1 MTTQPDSPWATPTV
15 VQPGPEPAHSEP
27 VQPEPFIPGS
37 ASATAQPEPAR
48 EPAPVA
54 VARGVRKIYGT
65 GPQAVTAVRG
75 VDLEVAPGGF
85 TAVMGPSGSGKSTLM
100 HLMAGLETPTEGR
113 VWIGGQEITG
123 LSDAALTAVRRR
135 RVGFIFQAF
144 NLMPTMDV
152 RENIL
157 LPFELD
163 DRRPT
168 AEQRQ
173 WIDLLLERLGLTG
186 RVNHRPGELSG
197 GQQQRVAIAR
207 ALATRPALVLADE
220 PTGNLDSKAAGE
232 VLSLLQAAAREMG
245 QAILMVTHDPKAAAH
260 ADRVV
265 YLADGRIVRTEG
277 SGTPEQIAATMLNLE
292 A

>member
-27 VQPEPFIPGS
+27 VIP
-37 ASATAQPEPAR
+37 ASATAQPDPAR
-48 EPAPVA
+48 EAAPVA

-123 LSDAALTAVRRR
+123 LSDAALTSVRRR

-220 PTGNLDSKAAGE
+220 PTGNLDSRAAGE

>member
-1 MTTQPDSPWATPTV
+1 MTTQPDSPWATPTAA
-15 VQPGPEPAHSEP
+15 QPGPDPAHSEP
-27 VQPEPFIPGS
+27 AIPGP
-37 ASATAQPEPAR
+37 ASGTTHPDPAR

-75 VDLEVAPGGF
+75 VDLEVAPGGL

-100 HLMAGLETPTEGR
+100 HLMAGLEAPTEGR

-173 WIDLLLERLGLTG
+173 WIDVLLERLGLTG

-220 PTGNLDSKAAGE
+220 PTGNLDSRAAGE
-232 VLSLLQAAAREMG
+232 VLSLLQTAAQEMG

-265 YLADGRIVRTEG
+265 HLADGRIVRTEG
-277 SGTPEQIAATMLNLE
+277 SGTPEQIAANMLNLE

>member
-1 MTTQPDSPWATPTV
+1 MTTQPDSPWATPTAA
-15 VQPGPEPAHSEP
+15 QPGPDPAHSEP
-27 VQPEPFIPGS
+27 AIPGP
-37 ASATAQPEPAR
+37 ASGTTHPDPTR

-100 HLMAGLETPTEGR
+100 HLMAGLEAPTEGR

-173 WIDLLLERLGLTG
+173 WIDVLLERLGLTG

-220 PTGNLDSKAAGE
+220 PTGNLDSRAAGE
-232 VLSLLQAAAREMG
+232 VLSLLQTAAQEMG

-265 YLADGRIVRTEG
+265 HLADGRIVRTEG
-277 SGTPEQIAATMLNLE
+277 SGTPEQIAANMLNLE

>member
-1 MTTQPDSPWATPTV
+1 M
-15 VQPGPEPAHSEP
+15 
-27 VQPEPFIPGS
+27 
-37 ASATAQPEPAR
+37 
-48 EPAPVA
+48 
-54 VARGVRKIYGT
+54 YGT

-123 LSDAALTAVRRR
+123 LSDAALTSVRRR

-220 PTGNLDSKAAGE
+220 PTGNLDSRAAGE
-232 VLSLLQAAAREMG
+232 VLSLLQTAAQEMG

-265 YLADGRIVRTEG
+265 HLADGRIVRTEG

>member
-1 MTTQPDSPWATPTV
+1 M
-15 VQPGPEPAHSEP
+15 
-27 VQPEPFIPGS
+27 
-37 ASATAQPEPAR
+37 
-48 EPAPVA
+48 
-54 VARGVRKIYGT
+54 
-65 GPQAVTAVRG
+65 RG

-100 HLMAGLETPTEGR
+100 HLMAGLEAPTEGR

-173 WIDLLLERLGLTG
+173 WIDVLLERLGLTG

-220 PTGNLDSKAAGE
+220 PTGNLDSRAAGE
-232 VLSLLQAAAREMG
+232 VLSLLQTAAQEMG

-265 YLADGRIVRTEG
+265 HLADGRIVRTEG
-277 SGTPEQIAATMLNLE
+277 SGTPEQIAANMLNLE

>member
-27 VQPEPFIPGS
+27 AIP
-37 ASATAQPEPAR
+37 ASATAQPDPAR
-48 EPAPVA
+48 EAAPVA

-123 LSDAALTAVRRR
+123 LSDAALTSVRRR

-197 GQQQRVAIAR
+197 GQQQRVAI
-207 ALATRPALVLADE
+207 
-220 PTGNLDSKAAGE
+220 
-232 VLSLLQAAAREMG
+232 
-245 QAILMVTHDPKAAAH
+245 LMVTHDPKAAAH

>member
-1 MTTQPDSPWATPTV
+1 MTTQPDSPWATPTAA
-15 VQPGPEPAHSEP
+15 QPGPDPAHSEP
-27 VQPEPFIPGS
+27 AIPGP
-37 ASATAQPEPAR
+37 ASGTTHPDPAR

-100 HLMAGLETPTEGR
+100 HLMAGLEAPTEGR

-173 WIDLLLERLGLTG
+173 WIDVLLERLGLTG

-220 PTGNLDSKAAGE
+220 PTGNLDSRAAGE
-232 VLSLLQAAAREMG
+232 VLSLLQTAAQEMG

-265 YLADGRIVRTEG
+265 HLADGRIVRTEG
-277 SGTPEQIAATMLNLE
+277 SGTPEQIAANMLNLE

>member
-1 MTTQPDSPWATPTV
+1 M
-15 VQPGPEPAHSEP
+15 PGP
-27 VQPEPFIPGS
+27 
-37 ASATAQPEPAR
+37 ASGTTHPDPAR
-48 EPAPVA
+48 EAAPVA

-123 LSDAALTAVRRR
+123 LSDAALTSVRRR

-220 PTGNLDSKAAGE
+220 PTGNLDSRAAGE
-232 VLSLLQAAAREMG
+232 VLSLLQTAAQEMG

-265 YLADGRIVRTEG
+265 HLADGRIVRTEG

>member
-27 VQPEPFIPGS
+27 AIP
-37 ASATAQPEPAR
+37 ASATAQPDPAR
-48 EPAPVA
+48 EAAPVA

-123 LSDAALTAVRRR
+123 LSDAALTSVRRR

-220 PTGNLDSKAAGE
+220 PTGNLDSRTTEE
-232 VLSLLQAAAREMG
+232 VLDFLRLSVDEFG
-245 QAILMVTHDPKAAAH
+245 QTVVMVTHERDAAER
-260 ADRVV
+260 ADRILT
-265 YLADGRIVRTEG
+265 LADGRIASDEDLRGTRTPAAAPQG
-277 SGTPEQIAATMLNLE
+277 QEQR
-292 A
+292 

>member
-173 WIDLLLERLGLTG
+173 WIDVLLERLGLTG

-220 PTGNLDSKAAGE
+220 PTGNLDSRAAGE
-232 VLSLLQAAAREMG
+232 VLSLLQTAAQEMG

>member
-1 MTTQPDSPWATPTV
+1 M
-15 VQPGPEPAHSEP
+15 
-27 VQPEPFIPGS
+27 
-37 ASATAQPEPAR
+37 
-48 EPAPVA
+48 
-54 VARGVRKIYGT
+54 YGT

-100 HLMAGLETPTEGR
+100 HLMAGLEAPTEGR

-173 WIDLLLERLGLTG
+173 WIDVLLERLGLTG

-220 PTGNLDSKAAGE
+220 PTGNLDSRAAGE
-232 VLSLLQAAAREMG
+232 VLSLLQTAAQEMG

-265 YLADGRIVRTEG
+265 HLADGRIVRTEG
-277 SGTPEQIAATMLNLE
+277 SGTPEQIAANMLNLE

>member
-1 MTTQPDSPWATPTV
+1 
-15 VQPGPEPAHSEP
+15 
-27 VQPEPFIPGS
+27 
-37 ASATAQPEPAR
+37 
-48 EPAPVA
+48 
-54 VARGVRKIYGT
+54 
-65 GPQAVTAVRG
+65 
-75 VDLEVAPGGF
+75 
-85 TAVMGPSGSGKSTLM
+85 GKSTLM

-123 LSDAALTAVRRR
+123 LSDAALTSVRRR

-220 PTGNLDSKAAGE
+220 PTGNLDSRAAGE
-232 VLSLLQAAAREMG
+232 VLSLLQTAAQEMG

-265 YLADGRIVRTEG
+265 HLADGRIVRTEG

>member
-1 MTTQPDSPWATPTV
+1 M
-15 VQPGPEPAHSEP
+15 
-27 VQPEPFIPGS
+27 
-37 ASATAQPEPAR
+37 
-48 EPAPVA
+48 
-54 VARGVRKIYGT
+54 
-65 GPQAVTAVRG
+65 
-75 VDLEVAPGGF
+75 
-85 TAVMGPSGSGKSTLM
+85 
-100 HLMAGLETPTEGR
+100 
-113 VWIGGQEITG
+113 WIGGQEITG
-123 LSDAALTAVRRR
+123 LSDAALTSVRRR

-220 PTGNLDSKAAGE
+220 PTGNLDSRAAGE

-245 QAILMVTHDPKAAAH
+245 QALSLIH
-260 ADRVV
+260 
-265 YLADGRIVRTEG
+265 I
-277 SGTPEQIAATMLNLE
+277 
-292 A
+292 

>member
-27 VQPEPFIPGS
+27 AIPGP
-37 ASATAQPEPAR
+37 ASGTTHPDPAR
-48 EPAPVA
+48 EAAPVA

-123 LSDAALTAVRRR
+123 LSDAALTSVRRR

-220 PTGNLDSKAAGE
+220 PTGNLDSRAAGE
-232 VLSLLQAAAREMG
+232 VLSLLQTAAQEMG

-265 YLADGRIVRTEG
+265 HLADGRIVRTEG

>member
-1 MTTQPDSPWATPTV
+1 MTTHPDSPWATPTA

-37 ASATAQPEPAR
+37 APAAVHPGPTR
-48 EPAPVA
+48 DRTPVA
-54 VARGVRKIYGT
+54 VARGVRKVYGT
-65 GPQAVTAVRG
+65 DAQAVTAVRG

-168 AEQRQ
+168 PEERE
-173 WIDLLLERLGLTG
+173 WIDQLLERLGLAG

>member
-27 VQPEPFIPGS
+27 AIP
-37 ASATAQPEPAR
+37 ASATAQPDPAR
-48 EPAPVA
+48 EAAPVA

-123 LSDAALTAVRRR
+123 LSDAALTSVRRR

-220 PTGNLDSKAAGE
+220 PTGNLDSRAAGE

-277 SGTPEQIAATMLNLE
+277 SGTPEQIAATILNLE

>member
-265 YLADGRIVRTEG
+265 HLADGRIVRTEG

>member
-27 VQPEPFIPGS
+27 AIP
-37 ASATAQPEPAR
+37 ASATAQPDPAR
-48 EPAPVA
+48 EAAPVA

-123 LSDAALTAVRRR
+123 LSDAALTSVRRR

-220 PTGNLDSKAAGE
+220 PTGNLDSRAAGE

>member
-1 MTTQPDSPWATPTV
+1 MTTPPDSPWATPTV
-15 VQPGPEPAHSEP
+15 VQPGPGPAHSEP
-27 VQPEPFIPGS
+27 AIP
-37 ASATAQPEPAR
+37 ASATAQPDPAR
-48 EPAPVA
+48 EAAPVA

-123 LSDAALTAVRRR
+123 LSDAALTSVRRR

-168 AEQRQ
+168 AEHQQ

-220 PTGNLDSKAAGE
+220 PTGNLDSRAAGE